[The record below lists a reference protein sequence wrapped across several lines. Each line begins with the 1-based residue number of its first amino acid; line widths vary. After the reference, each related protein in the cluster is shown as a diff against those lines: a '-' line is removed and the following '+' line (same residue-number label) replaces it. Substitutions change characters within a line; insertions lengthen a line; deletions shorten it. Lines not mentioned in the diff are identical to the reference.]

1 MKVGD
6 LISMRGHPHSP
17 GWWHTIGIVINV
29 DTIEKGGYA
38 IVVFPIH
45 GEQCVYPDKAEIINE
60 AR

>member
-6 LISMRGHPHSP
+6 LVSMRGHP
-17 GWWHTIGIVINV
+17 HTIGIVINV